1 LTFEILL
8 GIGNWELGI
17 KLKYMPFLTNMQNGF
32 GLDIGDRSIK
42 LLRLAMKKT
51 FLHKR
56 KFIVKNFAKI
66 EMPEGVIENGEIK
79 DEAQLQSHLKSL
91 LEKAGEL
98 PSKAVVVSMP
108 ETKTFL
114 KILEIT
120 AQTKKEISEKIIEQ
134 LPTAIPVSPEEI
146 YFDWQILKSDE
157 KLKKDKKAPSKY
169 TILLVAALKTT
180 VDSFLKVINNANLT
194 PIAFESEAIAL
205 SRAMLGNNQ
214 IDSKSRAIID
224 LGATQ
229 TSLIITEEGAPTMSI
244 SVPISGNQITE
255 TIAEKLK
262 IPFVEAEKLKKA
274 CGLDTKKCN
283 NVLLPIIDLSIK
295 NICKKIYNALKTYP
309 NFFEDKKTQP
319 IILSGGGA
327 NMLKLDTVLS
337 RNLKIKTRQG
347 TPLEIWSIESKNK
360 DFNESVLEASTVI
373 GLALRAVLYPF
384 PNTH

>member
-1 LTFEILL
+1 
-8 GIGNWELGI
+8 
-17 KLKYMPFLTNMQNGF
+17 MPFLTNMQNGF

-42 LLRLAMKKT
+42 LLRLAIKKT

-91 LEKAGEL
+91 LEKAGKL

-262 IPFVEAEKLKKA
+262 IPFAEAEKLKKA

-373 GLALRAVLYPF
+373 GLALRAALYPF